1 MATQTSP
8 QKAGKGSVQIKN
20 SNGRLQLV
28 FSHAG
33 KRHYLSL
40 GFMDSRSSRKMAEM
54 RAREI
59 ELDLLSGNFDPT
71 LAKYK
76 PETALNVATGSDLP
90 IQPEAEQVSLMN
102 LWEKYTEFKTPQLAQ
117 ATIAKDYVKTASH
130 LRNAPSDSPAD
141 AVRIRDHWVQTL
153 TPDAAKRCL
162 TQLSACCKWAMK
174 SGLID
179 QNPFKDMATE
189 IRLPKGK
196 KDDTDINPFSAQERD
211 AIVQAFE
218 SNPKYRFYTA
228 LVKFLFSTGCRPS
241 EAVGLR
247 WKHVSNDFQFIQ
259 FEEAVTVSLK
269 GLARKEGLKTQER
282 RRFPCNQS
290 LKTLLK
296 SIKPLGAQPDDLVFP
311 SPKGKYVDFHNFRNR
326 GWLKT
331 LDLLKIDYRKPY
343 QTRHTFITLALEAG
357 MDVKDVA
364 KLVGNSPEVIYRHYA
379 GTKQDL
385 SVPEF

>member
-1 MATQTSP
+1 
-8 QKAGKGSVQIKN
+8 
-20 SNGRLQLV
+20 
-28 FSHAG
+28 
-33 KRHYLSL
+33 
-40 GFMDSRSSRKMAEM
+40 
-54 RAREI
+54 
-59 ELDLLSGNFDPT
+59 
-71 LAKYK
+71 
-76 PETALNVATGSDLP
+76 
-90 IQPEAEQVSLMN
+90 
-102 LWEKYTEFKTPQLAQ
+102 
-117 ATIAKDYVKTASH
+117 
-130 LRNAPSDSPAD
+130 
-141 AVRIRDHWVQTL
+141 
-153 TPDAAKRCL
+153 
-162 TQLSACCKWAMK
+162 MK
-174 SGLID
+174 SGLIE
-179 QNPFKDMATE
+179 QNPFKDMAAE

-247 WKHVSNDFQFIQ
+247 WKHVSSDFQFIQ

-379 GTKQDL
+379 GTKRDL